1 MIKFKKINKTSA
13 KKVKEAKTTR
23 SKGVIIFPSALLA
36 PVRVYLQAKL
46 KKLEKRKKGISS
58 EDPFK
63 NTSRTAD
70 NASPDTDA
78 EEQYGHARTT
88 ALQEQLD
95 RKIIQTKKAL
105 ARIKVGKYGL
115 CEDCNKMIDTDRLMV
130 YPEATL
136 CADCQA
142 KREK

>member
-1 MIKFKKINKTSA
+1 MT
-13 KKVKEAKTTR
+13 KVK
-23 SKGVIIFPSALLA
+23 FPANLLF
-36 PVRVYLQAKL
+36 PIGKL
-46 KKLEKRKKGISS
+46 LNWRLSSLEKKKKSIED

-63 NTSRTAD
+63 DTERLND

-78 EEQYGHARTT
+78 AEQFGHARTT
-88 ALQEQLD
+88 ALKNELA

-105 ARIKVGKYGL
+105 TNIKVGTYGI
-115 CEDCNKMIDTDRLMV
+115 CEDCKKMIDTDRLMV

-136 CADCQA
+136 CVSCEK